1 MLLSGRRGRGSG
13 SKSCRRAGAGRLFC
27 VGRRG
32 GGGGRRLFR
41 AGDEGG
47 SGSESCRRASTGIL
61 FCVGAEKRGRRQE
74 LVLRGRKGEFRLE
87 ELPQGGHRETALHR
101 GGEEGEAAGDCSER
115 ENGGLRARRIAARR
129 TPGYCSAWGSGGEG
143 VGMGGGRQ
151 EIVLSGRNGDFG
163 LEALPLSWR
172 KGVRCRRLAAERAP
186 GYCSALGKERKGR
199 RQEMVLSGRG
209 GLE

>member
-1 MLLSGRRGRGSG
+1 MFFAGERGSSG
-13 SKSCRRAGAGRLFC
+13 SKNCRRAGIGRLLC
-27 VGRRG
+27 
-32 GGGGRRLFR
+32 
-41 AGDEGG
+41 
-47 SGSESCRRASTGIL
+47 TG
-61 FCVGAEKRGRRQE
+61 EERKGRRQAI
-74 LVLRGRKGEFRLE
+74 VLNGRMGDCGLE
-87 ELPQGGHRETALHR
+87 ELPQGERRDTVLR
-101 GGEEGEAAGDCSER
+101 GGAEGR
-115 ENGGLRARRIAARR
+115 
-129 TPGYCSAWGSGGEG
+129 G
-143 VGMGGGRQ
+143 VGMGGGGRQ